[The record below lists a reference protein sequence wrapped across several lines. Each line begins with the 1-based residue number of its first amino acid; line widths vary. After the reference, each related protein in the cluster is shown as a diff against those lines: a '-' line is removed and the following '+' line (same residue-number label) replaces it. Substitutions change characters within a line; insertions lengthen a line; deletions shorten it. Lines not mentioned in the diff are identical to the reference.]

1 MTIGQRIKQAR
12 KANYMSL
19 RNLAEKAKISPM
31 AISKYERDLDMP
43 SSGVLLRLAQAL
55 GVSIDF
61 LFRPTTI
68 SVQLQSYRKHASLG
82 VKEQE
87 AIRMRIQDWLE
98 RYLEV
103 ESFFPDEQR
112 TVSLPVHPIHLL
124 DHVEDVASELRQH
137 WSLGLDPIENLT
149 QLLEDQGIKV
159 GLVPGFELPSGARDF
174 DACTFLADGVPV
186 IVSKAQLPGDRQR
199 FNLGHE
205 LGHLTLDVEEGIDSE
220 AACHRFV
227 GALLAPVQAV
237 RFELGS
243 KRTTLDMNELY
254 LLKQKYGLSMQ
265 AWIFRARDLGIISDN
280 AATRLFQRFRAN
292 GWHRHE
298 PGEALPTER
307 PLRMERLIYRAL
319 AEDLISRSRAQELL
333 GEPLQLSWAAEVLQ
347 QDGVAVGYG
356 H

>member
-12 KANYMSL
+12 KANNMSL
-19 RNLAEKAKISPM
+19 RSLAEKAEISAM
-31 AISKYERDLDMP
+31 AVSKYERDLDMP

-61 LFRPTTI
+61 LFRHQTV
-68 SVQLQSYRKHASLG
+68 SVQLQAYRKHAALG

-87 AIRMRIQDWLE
+87 AIQMRIQEWLE

-103 ESFFPDEQR
+103 ESFFPDER
-112 TVSLPVHPIHLL
+112 RAVNLPANSIQAIEQA
-124 DHVEDVASELRQH
+124 EDAALALREN
-137 WSLGLDPIENLT
+137 WNLGLDPIENLT
-149 QLLEDQGIKV
+149 QLLEDRGIKV
-159 GLVPGFELPSGARDF
+159 GMVSGFEHF
-174 DACTFLADGVPV
+174 DACTLLADGVPV
-186 IVSKAQLPGDRQR
+186 IVSKAELPGDRQR

-205 LGHLTLDVEEGIDSE
+205 LGHLILDVEKGLDPET
-220 AACHRFV
+220 ACHRFV
-227 GALLAPVQAV
+227 GAFLAPAKEV

-243 KRTTLDMNELY
+243 RRTTLDMNELY

-265 AWIFRARDLGIISDN
+265 AWIFRAKDLGIISEN

-307 PLRMERLIYRAL
+307 PFRMERMIYRAL

-333 GEPLQLSWAAEVLQ
+333 GEPLQLRWVVEVLQ
-347 QDGVAVGYG
+347 QDGAAVSSG

>member
-12 KANYMSL
+12 KANNMSL
-19 RNLAEKAKISPM
+19 RNLAEKAEISAM
-31 AISKYERDLDMP
+31 AISKYERDMDTP

-61 LFRPTTI
+61 LLRPQTL
-68 SVQLQSYRKHASLG
+68 SVQLQAYRKHAALG

-87 AIRMRIQDWLE
+87 AIQMRIQEWLE

-103 ESFFPDEQR
+103 ESFFPDEGHP
-112 TVSLPVHPIHLL
+112 VALPAHSIHSIEQ
-124 DHVEDVASELRQH
+124 VEGVALELREN
-137 WSLGLDPIENLT
+137 WNLGLDPIENLT

-159 GLVPGFELPSGARDF
+159 GLVSGFEHF
-174 DACTFLADGVPV
+174 DASTFLADGVRV
-186 IVSKAQLPGDRQR
+186 IVSKAELPGDRQR

-205 LGHLTLDVEEGIDSE
+205 LGHLILEVDKELDLDAV
-220 AACHRFV
+220 CHRFV
-227 GALLAPVQAV
+227 GAFLVPAQAV

-243 KRTTLDMNELY
+243 RRTTLDMNELY
-254 LLKQKYGLSMQ
+254 LLKHKYGLSMQ
-265 AWIFRARDLGIISDN
+265 AWVFRARDLGIITENS
-280 AATRLFQRFRAN
+280 AARLFQRFRAN

-298 PGEALPTER
+298 PGEAIPSEK

-333 GEPLQLSWAAEVLQ
+333 GEPLQLHWAVEALQ
-347 QDGVAVGYG
+347 QDDVPVGSG

>member
-1 MTIGQRIKQAR
+1 MSIGQRIKQAR
-12 KANYMSL
+12 KANNMSL
-19 RNLAEKAKISPM
+19 RNLAEKAEISAM
-31 AISKYERDLDMP
+31 AISKYERDLDTP

-68 SVQLQSYRKHASLG
+68 PVQLRAYRKHAALG
-82 VKEQE
+82 LKEQE
-87 AIRMRIQDWLE
+87 AIQMRIQEWLE

-103 ESFFPDEQR
+103 ESFFPDEGR
-112 TVSLPVHPIHLL
+112 SVSLPARPIHSLEQ
-124 DHVEDVASELRQH
+124 VEEVALELRKN

-149 QLLEDQGIKV
+149 QLLEDQGVKV
-159 GLVPGFELPSGARDF
+159 GSVSGFEHF
-174 DACTFLADGVPV
+174 DACTFMADGVPV
-186 IVSKAQLPGDRQR
+186 IVTKAELPGDRQR

-205 LGHLTLDVEEGIDSE
+205 LGHLSLLVEVGLDAE

-227 GALLAPVQAV
+227 GAFLAPESAV

-243 KRTTLDMNELY
+243 RRTTLDMNELY

-265 AWIFRARDLGIISDN
+265 AWIFRAKDLGIISEN
-280 AATRLFQRFRAN
+280 AAARLFKHFRVN
-292 GWHRHE
+292 GWQRHE

-307 PLRMERLIYRAL
+307 PVRMERMICRAL

-333 GEPLQLSWAAEVLQ
+333 GEPLQLRWAVEALQ
-347 QDGVAVGYG
+347 QDGVATEGR
-356 H
+356 